1 MTGHNA
7 PLFLDNTC
15 TCKFFILWPH
25 YLLVHYFLTLFP
37 SFTGFHVWGEFALA
51 TTRFARVSI
60 VSCKLSLLIE
70 SMFGDLSFVV
80 EFVESFLYFHSH
92 LAHPDIKAKSKINI
106 QIQPKTYT
114 GTDWIRYKEII
125 EALPLRLLLVAFI
138 TTIMYF
144 EHR

>member
-7 PLFLDNTC
+7 LSILDNTC

-25 YLLVHYFLTLFP
+25 YILVHYFLTLFP
-37 SFTGFHVWGEFALA
+37 SFTGFNVWGEFALA
-51 TTRFARVSI
+51 TTRFTRVSI
-60 VSCKLSLLIE
+60 VSCKLPLLIE
-70 SMFGDLSFVV
+70 SMLGDLSFIV

-92 LAHPDIKAKSKINI
+92 LAHPDIITKSKINI
-106 QIQPKTYT
+106 QIQHKTYT
-114 GTDWIRYKEII
+114 GTDWITYKEII
-125 EALPLRLLLVAFI
+125 QPLLLCLLLVAFI